1 MTSLSEVI
9 RTRRRSRGHWRSR
22 TTTTRAAVRFV
33 EAAKGEEGEEGEKD
47 EAADPMAALTV
58 VTTGAAAG
66 WLALQLA
73 RRPARLAR
81 RELRRPPAEGTAR
94 GREVACVCGHVGGV
108 SKSMCVNV

>member
-66 WLALQLA
+66 WLALHSLRGVLRASLA
-73 RRPARLAR
+73 GSYGALPR
-81 RELRRPPAEGTAR
+81 REPRVVVRWRAF
-94 GREVACVCGHVGGV
+94 VGMLGA
-108 SKSMCVNV
+108 